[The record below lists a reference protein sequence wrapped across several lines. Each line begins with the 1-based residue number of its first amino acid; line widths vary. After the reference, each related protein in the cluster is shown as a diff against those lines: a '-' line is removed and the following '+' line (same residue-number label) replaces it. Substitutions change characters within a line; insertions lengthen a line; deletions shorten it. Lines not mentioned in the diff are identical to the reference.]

1 MTAWGEES
9 GRPGVNHFE
18 KKPTS
23 RRINMTV
30 EANRCTRMVCVFS
43 LVSLALLLLL
53 ASLAGCT
60 ASRASQNG
68 YEPVPEPEKPPV
80 NPLTG
85 EVVSSWDLI
94 TRRPLAV
101 KVENDP
107 KARPQSGIVDAD
119 LVYEELVEGGV
130 TRFICIYL
138 SKESPTIG
146 PTRSA
151 RPSDIDITFFLEPL
165 LICSGGSDTVI
176 SMVQAAGMMYIA
188 EDGTYF
194 WRDRSRR
201 APHNLYTSTA
211 LLRQYLLE
219 RGDTFNKLPDGGLA
233 FAAEEEEAEPPAV
246 EEGTVEGEG
255 ENEASVMVSPAATIS
270 IAYKA
275 AICAASYQYDP
286 TSGSY
291 LHSIQG
297 APHSDLTTGQR
308 VAPRNVIVQY
318 VTVSDSGLRDVTGS
332 AVPVS
337 QVIGSGKCL
346 VFTDGMVY
354 HGTWKKASRS
364 VPTEFT
370 DENGNRI
377 PLQAG
382 QTWIHLINEEIPV
395 TYQ

>member
-1 MTAWGEES
+1 
-9 GRPGVNHFE
+9 
-18 KKPTS
+18 
-23 RRINMTV
+23 MTV
-30 EANRCTRMVCVFS
+30 EANRRPRMVSVLF
-43 LVSLALLLLL
+43 LVSLALLLFLGT
-53 ASLAGCT
+53 LAGCT

-68 YEPVPEPEKPPV
+68 NEPAPEPEKPPV

-85 EVVSSWDLI
+85 EVVASWDLI

-188 EDGTYF
+188 EDATYF

-219 RGDTFNKLPDGGLA
+219 QGDTFNKLPDSGLA
-233 FAAEEEEAEPPAV
+233 FAAEEEAEPPAA
-246 EEGTVEGEG
+246 EEDAVEGES
-255 ENEASVMVSPAATIS
+255 EESVMVSPATTIS

-275 AICAASYQYDP
+275 AICAASYAYDT
-286 TSGSY
+286 TSKSY

>member
-1 MTAWGEES
+1 MATEA
-9 GRPGVNHFE
+9 
-18 KKPTS
+18 K
-23 RRINMTV
+23 RRVQAVLII
-30 EANRCTRMVCVFS
+30 S
-43 LVSLALLLLL
+43 LVSLVFLILL

-60 ASRASQNG
+60 ATSASQNG
-68 YEPVPEPEKPPV
+68 VEPAPEPEKPPI

-85 EVVSSWDLI
+85 EVVASWDLV

-107 KARPQSGIVDAD
+107 KARPQSGIIDAD

-151 RPSDIDITFFLEPL
+151 RPSDIDITFFLDPL
-165 LICSGGSDTVI
+165 LICSGGSNTVI
-176 SMVQAAGMMYIA
+176 SMVQASGMMYIA
-188 EDGTYF
+188 EDATFF

-219 RGDTFNKLPDGGLA
+219 SGDTFNSLPDGGLV
-233 FAAEEEEAEPPAV
+233 FAAEEEETEPPATAEGV
-246 EEGTVEGEG
+246 EQEGSEQ
-255 ENEASVMVSPAATIS
+255 SVMVSPATSIS

-286 TSGSY
+286 AKESY

-297 APHSDLTTGQR
+297 APHADLTTGQR
-308 VAPRNVIVQY
+308 VAPSNVIVQY
-318 VTVSDSGLRDVTGS
+318 VTVSDSELRDVTGS

-346 VFTDGMVY
+346 VFTGGEVH

-370 DENGNRI
+370 DENGNPI
-377 PLQAG
+377 PLHTG

>member
-1 MTAWGEES
+1 
-9 GRPGVNHFE
+9 
-18 KKPTS
+18 
-23 RRINMTV
+23 MTV
-30 EANRCTRMVCVFS
+30 ESNKRLRMVCVVS
-43 LVSLALLLLL
+43 LVSLALLLLA

-60 ASRASQNG
+60 ATRASQNG
-68 YEPVPEPEKPPV
+68 YEPAPEPEKPPV

-85 EVVSSWDLI
+85 EVVTSWDLI

-138 SKESPTIG
+138 SNESPTIG

-176 SMVQAAGMMYIA
+176 SMVQAAGMKYIA
-188 EDGTYF
+188 EDATYF

-219 RGDTFNKLPDGGLA
+219 QGDTFNKLPDSGLA
-233 FAAEEEEAEPPAV
+233 FAEEEEEEETEPPAA
-246 EEGTVEGEG
+246 EEGTVEGESM
-255 ENEASVMVSPAATIS
+255 ESVMFSPAISVS

-286 TSGSY
+286 ASGSY
-291 LHSIQG
+291 LHFIQG
-297 APHSDLTTGQR
+297 APHADLTTGQR
-308 VAPRNVIVQY
+308 VAPSNVIVQY

-346 VFTDGMVY
+346 VFTDGKVY

-364 VPTEFT
+364 DPTEFT

-377 PLQAG
+377 PLQTG